1 MILLIV
7 AVDLEILFESLIHAF
22 SLSVALGVISGGE
35 VKFHVE
41 GLSE

>member
-1 MILLIV
+1 MV
-7 AVDLEILFESLIHAF
+7 AVDLEVMLECLIHAF
-22 SLSVALGVISGGE
+22 SLSIAFGMISGGE